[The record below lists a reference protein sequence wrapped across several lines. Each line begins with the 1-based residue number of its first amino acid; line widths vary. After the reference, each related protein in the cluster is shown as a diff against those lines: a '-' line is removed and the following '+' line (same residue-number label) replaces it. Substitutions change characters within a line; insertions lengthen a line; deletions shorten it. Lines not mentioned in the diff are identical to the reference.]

1 MKKLFSD
8 IISTIAIAFLKGI
21 SILPMNILFFI
32 SDFLFI
38 VLYKLS
44 NYRVG
49 VVRENIQKSFPQR
62 SKDELKTIE
71 IAYYRYLADLIMETV
86 KGFTIGKK
94 ELLKRMNFSNP
105 ELMNRL
111 VENEQSAI
119 MVMGHQGN
127 WEWISRAAPL
137 LVRNNIICAYKPL
150 TNRGFDRLMYDTRAK
165 FGVRLVPMQQIPRVL
180 SSEKKPYLLILLAD
194 QSPTDSET
202 SIWVNFLNRETAV
215 LPGIEKLALKYKL
228 PVFFNEVR
236 VLKRCYYTCKFKLV
250 CEADELKNPSEI
262 TKRHCRIL
270 EENINER
277 PAYWL
282 WSHRRWKLKKN

>member
-1 MKKLFSD
+1 MR
-8 IISTIAIAFLKGI
+8 
-21 SILPMNILFFI
+21 
-32 SDFLFI
+32 
-38 VLYKLS
+38 S
-44 NYRVG
+44 NLQR
-49 VVRENIQKSFPQR
+49 SFPNR
-62 SKDELKTIE
+62 SKEELKSIE
-71 IAYYRYLADLIMETV
+71 VAFYRYLADLIVESV

-111 VENEQSAI
+111 AENEQSAI

-137 LVRNNIICAYKPL
+137 LVKNNIIVAYKPL
-150 TNRGFDRLMYDTRAK
+150 TNRRFDKLMYDTRVE

-202 SIWVNFLNRETAV
+202 SIWVNFLNQETAV
-215 LPGIEKLALKYKL
+215 LPGIEKLALKYRL

-236 VLKRCYYTCKFKLV
+236 VLKRGYYSCTFKPV
-250 CEADELKNPSEI
+250 CEADELKKYSEI
-262 TKRHCRIL
+262 TKHHCKLL
-270 EENINER
+270 EENIIER
-277 PAYWL
+277 PEYWL
-282 WSHRRWKLKKN
+282 WSHKRWKLKKNNS